1 MKEMHKKNTN
11 AGGGEAARK
20 GKISRRSFLKASAVG
35 LGASTLVCSGLGFA
49 ASRPPGIEHSTLSC
63 GDEKT
68 MNEKYL
74 ITYATRA
81 GSTVE
86 IAEAIG
92 KVFCENGA
100 AADVRPVK
108 DVKSLDGY
116 KGVIAG
122 SAIRMGR
129 WLPEAVKFV
138 ETHRASL
145 EAMPTAFF
153 LVSYFLREDTPE
165 MRKTVAAYLDPVRE
179 ILEPDH
185 TGLFPGKMDYS
196 KLSWIDRQAARMVK
210 APEGDA
216 RDWEAVRDWAQEL
229 LRDGFGPQGA

>member
-1 MKEMHKKNTN
+1 M
-11 AGGGEAARK
+11 
-20 GKISRRSFLKASAVG
+20 GKITRRGFLKASAVS

-49 ASRPPGIEHSTLSC
+49 ASRAPRIEHSTLSC
-63 GDEKT
+63 GEEKT
-68 MNEKYL
+68 MEKKYL
-74 ITYATRA
+74 IAYATRA

-92 KVFCENGA
+92 KVFCENGVA
-100 AADVRPVK
+100 VDVRPVK
-108 DVKSLDGY
+108 EVKSTDGY
-116 KGVIAG
+116 SGVIIG

-138 ETHRASL
+138 EEHRSKL
-145 EAMPTAFF
+145 EALPTAFF
-153 LVSYFLREDTPE
+153 LASYFLREDTPE
-165 MRKTVAAYLDPVRE
+165 MRNTVAAYLDPVRE

-196 KLSWIDRQAARMVK
+196 KLSWIDRQAAKMVK

-216 RDWEAVRDWAQEL
+216 RDWEAVQSWAQEL
-229 LRDGFGPQGA
+229 LRNGFGPHGA